1 MEWRIMFIIE
11 NWEGQGQGQVEWWK
25 GKLCMRSNPGQAVI
39 NVFFLLGTLNW
50 WHFSQTDLFFHIYIY
65 IQPTVYITFSFDWCE
80 YWLWLEAS
88 HITLAYAQLR
98 AVHFH
103 MSLIRFYIIFSLS
116 KLNYLSCFL
125 FSLLLFP
132 FRHVPLGENYWK
144 YLPN

>member
-1 MEWRIMFIIE
+1 MKNNVYYWKLRGSGSGSGWVMEGEVVYEKQSR
-11 NWEGQGQGQVEWWK
+11 
-25 GKLCMRSNPGQAVI
+25 PGCDKC
-39 NVFFLLGTLNW
+39 FLLIRNPKLVTFL
-50 WHFSQTDLFFHIYIY
+50 TDWLVLSYIYIY